1 MVVGEEGENGTRYQW
16 NETWHMVTQN
26 KGRKVRF
33 GRFAWRDQISLRL
46 LFSLPLLLVSL
57 SLLWRP
63 ASVASYIYFLYLVYF
78 YYDCYLLLSD
88 VELNLKQ
95 GVYLFLGYS
104 QKDEALLKKVTNQ
117 GAVDAIGA
125 IQGLVSYH
133 NVNSNK
139 VRTKTS
145 INASSILA
153 FLCSSVPSS

>member
-1 MVVGEEGENGTRYQW
+1 MQVLCVLL
-16 NETWHMVTQN
+16 
-26 KGRKVRF
+26 RF
-33 GRFAWRDQISLRL
+33 TSF
-46 LFSLPLLLVSL
+46 F
-57 SLLWRP
+57 
-63 ASVASYIYFLYLVYF
+63 FYLVYF
-78 YYDCYLLLSD
+78 TTASYYHYYDCYLLLSD

-139 VRTKTS
+139 VRT
-145 INASSILA
+145 IYV
-153 FLCSSVPSS
+153 FLL

>member
-1 MVVGEEGENGTRYQW
+1 MAYGHTKQEQESALR
-16 NETWHMVTQN
+16 
-26 KGRKVRF
+26 
-33 GRFAWRDQISLRL
+33 WRDQISLRL

-63 ASVASYIYFLYLVYF
+63 DSSALASFFLLSRLFYYCYYH

-139 VRTKTS
+139 VRT
-145 INASSILA
+145 IYV
-153 FLCSSVPSS
+153 FLL

>member
-1 MVVGEEGENGTRYQW
+1 MLDINGMKHGIWSHKTRAG
-16 NETWHMVTQN
+16 
-26 KGRKVRF
+26 KR
-33 GRFAWRDQISLRL
+33 
-46 LFSLPLLLVSL
+46 
-57 SLLWRP
+57 
-63 ASVASYIYFLYLVYF
+63 ASVAGSDLVKVVIFFAIVVGIIIIVMATGLLCSSFFFFLLSRLFYYCF
-78 YYDCYLLLSD
+78 YHYYDCYLLLSD

-139 VRTKTS
+139 VRTIYVFLYFSNSMLIK
-145 INASSILA
+145 ALILI
-153 FLCSSVPSS
+153 

>member
-1 MVVGEEGENGTRYQW
+1 MAYGHTKQEQESALR
-16 NETWHMVTQN
+16 
-26 KGRKVRF
+26 
-33 GRFAWRDQISLRL
+33 WRDQISLRL

-63 ASVASYIYFLYLVYF
+63 DSSALASSFFFYLVYF
-78 YYDCYLLLSD
+78 TTATTTTYYDCYLLLSD

-139 VRTKTS
+139 VRT
-145 INASSILA
+145 IYV
-153 FLCSSVPSS
+153 FLL

>member
-1 MVVGEEGENGTRYQW
+1 MAYGHTKQERASAL
-16 NETWHMVTQN
+16 
-26 KGRKVRF
+26 R
-33 GRFAWRDQISLRL
+33 WRDQISLRL

-63 ASVASYIYFLYLVYF
+63 DSSALASSFFFYLVYF
-78 YYDCYLLLSD
+78 TTATIYHYYDCYLLLSD

-139 VRTKTS
+139 VRTIYVFLYFSNSMLIK
-145 INASSILA
+145 ALILI
-153 FLCSSVPSS
+153 